1 LSLGGLRGIII
12 IVKGLQVFLLGLG
25 VFLFLSTPAHAYLDP
40 GSGSMVL
47 QVLLGG
53 VAAVAVVVKLM
64 WHRILTILRIRKED
78 PVQEENESDTTSS
91 TEG

>member
-1 LSLGGLRGIII
+1 MISGRLHGIII
-12 IVKGLQVFLLGLG
+12 DVKGTQVALIAIGI
-25 VFLFLSTPAHAYLDP
+25 FLFLTAPAHAYLDP

-53 VAAVAVVVKLM
+53 VAAAAVVIKLM

-78 PVQEENESDTTSS
+78 LPEESESKSS
-91 TEG
+91 SSSEG

>member
-1 LSLGGLRGIII
+1 LILDGLSGRIID
-12 IVKGLQVFLLGLG
+12 VKGTQVALIAIGI
-25 VFLFLSTPAHAYLDP
+25 FLFLTAPAHAYLDP

-53 VAAVAVVVKLM
+53 VAAAAVVIKLM

-78 PVQEENESDTTSS
+78 LPEEESKSS
-91 TEG
+91 SSSEG